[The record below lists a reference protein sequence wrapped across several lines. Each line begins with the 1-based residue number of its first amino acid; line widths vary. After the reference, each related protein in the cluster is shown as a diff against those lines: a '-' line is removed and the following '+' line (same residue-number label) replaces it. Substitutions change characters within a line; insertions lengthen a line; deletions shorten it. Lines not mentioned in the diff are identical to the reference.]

1 VIFGHPKVA
10 DVAIIGQPDK
20 DWGESVKAI
29 VAPKKGVQVGPE
41 EIIEYCRG
49 EIAIYKIPNAG
60 EYLPRRSSS
69 FWKTFLRKV
78 QMLPQAVPSLGT
90 PSSRLLFR
98 LGR

>member
-41 EIIEYCRG
+41 EIIEYCRWKSPYTRSPTP
-49 EIAIYKIPNAG
+49 ANIYLEGHPLFGK
-60 EYLPRRSSS
+60 
-69 FWKTFLRKV
+69 
-78 QMLPQAVPSLGT
+78 PS
-90 PSSRLLFR
+90 
-98 LGR
+98 